1 MNRWDHSHQLLRIG
15 RRAETGGTV
24 PVESF
29 SAPLEG
35 AERRPRSV
43 RCRSLCIASG
53 KGGTGKSSITAS
65 IADLLRRK
73 GNTLV
78 LDADLGC
85 ANAHIFHDV
94 HPEWSLADVI
104 AGDRAV
110 HEIVTPCASGLDL
123 LPGGSGVGRL
133 AGLREY
139 ELEMIGRGLAK
150 VEAGYDYLLVDSAAG
165 LSRQT
170 VAFAAACDQT
180 VLVTTPDV
188 TAMTDAY
195 AFLKVFVRQ
204 CEAAGERRALPLLV
218 VNRATSAKEAD
229 EVGARLQNV
238 TMKFLGQRLEVL
250 GWLPDDRAVFRCTQR
265 RTSVVAGEPESDL
278 AQALEQVVEDVQD
291 QLQGRGG
298 AGAGSRLVAMASG
311 VRESRRA

>member
-1 MNRWDHSHQLLRIG
+1 MNRWDHARQLLRIG
-15 RRAETGGTV
+15 RRAETGERL
-24 PVESF
+24 PVEPFRAS
-29 SAPLEG
+29 SGAPG
-35 AERRPRSV
+35 PRSV

-53 KGGTGKSSITAS
+53 KGGTGKSSLTAAV
-65 IADLLRRK
+65 ADLLRQK
-73 GNTLV
+73 GRTLL

-94 HPEWSLADVI
+94 HPERSFADVV

-110 HEIVTPCASGLDL
+110 HEIVTPCSDGLDL

-139 ELEMIGRGLAK
+139 ELEMIGRGLGRI
-150 VEAGYDYLLVDSAAG
+150 EAGYEFLLVDSAAG

-170 VAFAAACDQT
+170 VAFAAACDRT

-204 CEAAGERRALPLLV
+204 CAAAGVPRELPLLV
-218 VNRATSAKEAD
+218 VNRATSDQEAQD
-229 EVGARLQNV
+229 VGDRLREVTR
-238 TMKFLGQRLEVL
+238 KFLDQRLDVL
-250 GWLPDDRAVFRCTQR
+250 GWIPDDRAVFRCTQR
-265 RTSVVAGEPESDL
+265 RKSVVSGEPESAV
-278 AQALEQVVEDVQD
+278 AQALEHIVARLLD
-291 QLQGRGG
+291 QLQEREGMG
-298 AGAGSRLVAMASG
+298 AGWRLEEMSTGPRAT
-311 VRESRRA
+311 RRA